1 MKKIVVAM
9 YDEEGY
15 TRRLADYFCQHQ
27 KNLFDVRLFTSE
39 ESLRKFLIGQGTE
52 LLITGERD
60 WELFR
65 GINHGIHRLIL
76 LSDGQCVRED
86 NGQAVLFKYQSA
98 ESMLQEVL
106 AIVAD
111 DEELKVPLPKKQMKG
126 TEFVGVFAP
135 YGGAGV
141 TSMALQLAQKYSAQT
156 RCLYLNFEVF
166 DGKVLTDDERNNDI
180 ICAEECQT

>member
-1 MKKIVVAM
+1 MMRKVIRDVWL
-9 YDEEGY
+9 
-15 TRRLADYFCQHQ
+15 TIFCQHQ

-39 ESLRKFLIGQGTE
+39 ESLRKFFDR
-52 LLITGERD
+52 TGNGAVDYRRRD

-126 TEFVGVFAP
+126 TEFVG
-135 YGGAGV
+135 
-141 TSMALQLAQKYSAQT
+141 
-156 RCLYLNFEVF
+156 YLHRMVELV
-166 DGKVLTDDERNNDI
+166 
-180 ICAEECQT
+180 

>member
-65 GINHGIHRLIL
+65 GINHGIHRL
-76 LSDGQCVRED
+76 SGR
-86 NGQAVLFKYQSA
+86 
-98 ESMLQEVL
+98 
-106 AIVAD
+106 
-111 DEELKVPLPKKQMKG
+111 
-126 TEFVGVFAP
+126 
-135 YGGAGV
+135 
-141 TSMALQLAQKYSAQT
+141 T
-156 RCLYLNFEVF
+156 RWISSNRTPAFSGY
-166 DGKVLTDDERNNDI
+166 RR
-180 ICAEECQT
+180 

>member
-86 NGQAVLFKYQSA
+86 NGQAVLFKYQ
-98 ESMLQEVL
+98 
-106 AIVAD
+106 
-111 DEELKVPLPKKQMKG
+111 
-126 TEFVGVFAP
+126 
-135 YGGAGV
+135 
-141 TSMALQLAQKYSAQT
+141 
-156 RCLYLNFEVF
+156 
-166 DGKVLTDDERNNDI
+166 
-180 ICAEECQT
+180 

>member
-126 TEFVGVFAP
+126 TEFVGVFVPQPA
-135 YGGAGV
+135 
-141 TSMALQLAQKYSAQT
+141 TRSQQCKCKSWEALLKKEG
-156 RCLYLNFEVF
+156 L
-166 DGKVLTDDERNNDI
+166 
-180 ICAEECQT
+180 EECLAKMQYVAVNRGRI

>member
-65 GINHGIHRLIL
+65 GINHGIHPLNIA
-76 LSDGQCVRED
+76 VRWT
-86 NGQAVLFKYQSA
+86 
-98 ESMLQEVL
+98 M
-106 AIVAD
+106 
-111 DEELKVPLPKKQMKG
+111 
-126 TEFVGVFAP
+126 
-135 YGGAGV
+135 
-141 TSMALQLAQKYSAQT
+141 
-156 RCLYLNFEVF
+156 
-166 DGKVLTDDERNNDI
+166 
-180 ICAEECQT
+180 CQRRQWTGRVV

>member
-65 GINHGIHRLIL
+65 GIKTMDRPCC
-76 LSDGQCVRED
+76 LSINLR
-86 NGQAVLFKYQSA
+86 
-98 ESMLQEVL
+98 
-106 AIVAD
+106 
-111 DEELKVPLPKKQMKG
+111 KVCCRRYWRSWLTMRNLRFPFPK
-126 TEFVGVFAP
+126 
-135 YGGAGV
+135 
-141 TSMALQLAQKYSAQT
+141 S
-156 RCLYLNFEVF
+156 R
-166 DGKVLTDDERNNDI
+166 
-180 ICAEECQT
+180 

>member
-65 GINHGIHRLIL
+65 GDQPWYSPLNIA
-76 LSDGQCVRED
+76 VRWT
-86 NGQAVLFKYQSA
+86 
-98 ESMLQEVL
+98 M
-106 AIVAD
+106 
-111 DEELKVPLPKKQMKG
+111 
-126 TEFVGVFAP
+126 
-135 YGGAGV
+135 
-141 TSMALQLAQKYSAQT
+141 
-156 RCLYLNFEVF
+156 
-166 DGKVLTDDERNNDI
+166 
-180 ICAEECQT
+180 CQRRQWTGRVV

>member
-1 MKKIVVAM
+1 M
-9 YDEEGY
+9 
-15 TRRLADYFCQHQ
+15 ADYFCQHQ

-166 DGKVLTDDERNNDI
+166 DGKVLTVE
-180 ICAEECQT
+180 